1 MNHAQTYIDKFNNMH
16 QKWMYKKN
24 IVDMLKQVQSAK
36 LPELKEVETR
46 LENLVDR
53 MNGKPVQILIKY
65 PVKLKEFKKKKKKIL
80 KSFIV
85 PKVKK
90 VTEFAVKV
98 KEKKIKKTSSK
109 KIKALNGVVDASDI
123 AGLNFS
129 QIELDGKYKS
139 DFVRMYSD
147 TQFMFWG
154 RPGHGKTVALLQFAQ
169 YLAEKKKLKVLY
181 IADEEMNRS
190 TLTEKIRQ
198 FKIGDPNLKFVK
210 DMDALRKS
218 GKSIQDFDA
227 VFFDSVQS
235 LGFNLESY
243 KKFVKNNPGRIYV
256 LIVQSTKDGSF
267 KGGQDWLHEVD
278 IAGEYVN
285 YKLIVY
291 KNRLDSNFAE
301 KSNKL
306 LIDEKVNEGK
316 KKLEIRQKIKGS
328 IEPKVTV
335 TTKEENQ
342 FSVL

>member
-1 MNHAQTYIDKFNNMH
+1 MSLAQKYIDKFNNMH
-16 QKWMYKKN
+16 DRWMYKKN
-24 IVDMLKQVQSAK
+24 IVGMLHEVQKAK

-46 LENLVDR
+46 LENLSER
-53 MNGKPVQILIKY
+53 MNGKPVKILIKT
-65 PVKLKEFKKKKKKIL
+65 PVKLKEQKKKKTL
-80 KSFIV
+80 KSSIV

-90 VTEFAVKV
+90 VTEFAIKV
-98 KEKKIKKTSSK
+98 KEKKVKNSSSK
-109 KIKALNGVVDASDI
+109 KIKSLSGVVDASDI

-154 RPGHGKTVALLQFAQ
+154 KPGHGKTVALLQFAQ

-190 TLTEKIRQ
+190 TLTEKIRE

-210 DMDALRKS
+210 DLDALRRS
-218 GKSIQDFDA
+218 GKSIHDFDA

-235 LGFNLESY
+235 LGFTLESY
-243 KKFVKNNPGRIYV
+243 KKFVKDNPGRIYV

-285 YKLIVY
+285 YKLIIY
-291 KNRLDSNFAE
+291 KNRLDSKFAE

-316 KKLEIRQKIKGS
+316 KKLEIREKIKGS
-328 IEPKVTV
+328 LQPKVI
-335 TTKEENQ
+335 TTEENQ
-342 FSVL
+342 FAAL